1 MPGLSRALILNLVKI
16 LIVEDDEKTAVLL
29 RSGLS
34 NSGYEVKWATDGLDG
49 LAMLCSDKFSAA
61 IVDIM
66 MPGVD
71 GLQMVEKI
79 RSKGIETPVIF
90 LSAKNTVSDKVK
102 GLKTGGD
109 DYLVKPFD
117 FIELE
122 ARLEAILRRDQSDDN
137 ATAVLKIADLELDS
151 LRRKVQRN
159 GQKVELPSKEFSILE
174 YLMQRP
180 GRVVSKSM
188 IMKEVWDYDFDP
200 QTNVVEAAIYRLRDK
215 IDKDFEKKLIQ
226 TVRGMGYVIED

>member
-1 MPGLSRALILNLVKI
+1 MKI

-29 RSGLS
+29 KSGLS
-34 NSGYEVKWATDGLDG
+34 NSGYEVKWAVDGLDG

-137 ATAVLKIADLELDS
+137 ASVVLKIADLELDS
-151 LRRKVQRN
+151 LRRKVQRD
-159 GQKVELPSKEFSILE
+159 GHKIELPSKEFSILE

-188 IMKEVWDYDFDP
+188 IMKEIWDYDFDP

-215 IDKDFEKKLIQ
+215 VDRDFEKKLIQ

>member
-1 MPGLSRALILNLVKI
+1 MKI

-29 RSGLS
+29 KNGLS
-34 NSGYEVKWATDGLDG
+34 NSGYEVKWAADGLDG
-49 LAMLCSDKFSAA
+49 LATLCSEKFSAA

-71 GLQMVEKI
+71 GLQMVEKV
-79 RSKGIETPVIF
+79 RSKGIDTPVIF

-117 FIELE
+117 FLELE
-122 ARLEAILRRDQSDDN
+122 ARLEAILRRDQSDE
-137 ATAVLKIADLELDS
+137 TTTTVLKIADLELDS
-151 LRRKVQRN
+151 LRRKVQRA
-159 GQKVELPSKEFSILE
+159 GKKIDLAVKEFSILE

-188 IMKEVWDYDFDP
+188 IMKEVWEYDFDP
-200 QTNVVEAAIYRLRDK
+200 QTNVVEAAVYRLRDK
-215 IDKDFEKKLIQ
+215 VDKGFDKRLIQ
-226 TVRGMGYVIED
+226 TVRGIGYVIEN